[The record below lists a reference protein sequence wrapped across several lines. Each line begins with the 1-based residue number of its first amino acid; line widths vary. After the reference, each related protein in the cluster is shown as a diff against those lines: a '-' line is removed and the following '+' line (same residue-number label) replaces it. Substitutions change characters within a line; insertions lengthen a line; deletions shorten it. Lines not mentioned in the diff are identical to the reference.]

1 MKTFVYFI
9 LTCFISTGALL
20 GALHAK
26 NPYPA
31 FAIAFGAW
39 LLFIWGCNRRARREA
54 EKRYRE
60 QLFED
65 YMRYK
70 MRNDRRW

>member
-1 MKTFVYFI
+1 MKTLIYFI
-9 LTCFISTGALL
+9 FTCCISTGALL

-31 FAIAFGAW
+31 FAIAFGVWALFAW
-39 LLFIWGCNRRARREA
+39 GYNKRAKKEA

-60 QLFED
+60 QLFEE
-65 YMRYK
+65 YMRDK
-70 MRNDRRW
+70 IRHRH